1 MKWMKF
7 FLFESLF
14 LLSWHLIWVIGF
26 NPVLLLGMLYPDRS
40 LYLYANIIII
50 SVITA
55 TIAHYT
61 IKWKQKIIWIIS
73 LILVTVTAYFIL
85 TIDPYDFL
93 LGDLINDCN
102 YLDVQ
107 FFLFNIYLQLLLII
121 FYNLLGITYHN
132 RRARKHNPEKS

>member
-7 FLFESLF
+7 ILFESLF
-14 LLSWHLIWVIGF
+14 LLSWHLIWVVGL
-26 NPVLLLGMLYPDRS
+26 NPVLLVGMLYPDRC
-40 LYLYANIIII
+40 LYLYANIIIT
-50 SVITA
+50 SVVTA

-61 IKWKQKIIWIIS
+61 IKWKQKNFWIIS

-132 RRARKHNPEKS
+132 RRTRKHNPEKS